1 MKPLDSSSETP
12 FADGQPPAEIVG
24 TRIGHRDGV
33 AISTE
38 NRTSAQVTGKQRLPN
53 RWLLAGAGVLMQ
65 LAFGAV
71 YAWSVFLNPLVKT
84 FGWSNSQVTLAF
96 SIAILVLGF
105 AAFLGGLWM
114 SRVGPRTVGI
124 VGGICYGLGVALSS
138 LSAGRLWVLYL
149 SYGVLGGLGLGL
161 GYIVPVAT
169 LVKWFPDRRGFITG
183 LAVAGF
189 GAGALLTAPVAAALI
204 QRVGV
209 LQTLGILGI
218 IYLVMVVAGSSLMR
232 NPPPG
237 WVPKNWQPSMKKQ
250 AQVVA
255 RDFTLQRA
263 LSTWQWYALW
273 AILFLNVTAG
283 ISIISQAAPMAGE
296 ISGVSP
302 IVAAGMVGIISI
314 ANGAGRLLWAWLS
327 DAVGRANVFLI
338 MFLLQAALFFLLPA
352 QRDFA
357 ILVTFAFVILG
368 CYGGGFGTM
377 PAFAT
382 DYFGPKFVGSI
393 YGLMLTA
400 WGFGGVLGPLLV
412 ARIREVTGSYSGAL
426 TIIASVMLVSSL
438 LPLIIR
444 GRQPEVSR
452 RVEVGARVAAG
463 GHGAPWNG

>member
-1 MKPLDSSSETP
+1 MKLSDSSSNISEETFIP
-12 FADGQPPAEIVG
+12 GAQPPSEITG
-24 TRIGHRDGV
+24 TQIGHPHRV
-33 AISTE
+33 AAWLP
-38 NRTSAQVTGKQRLPN
+38 AQGLQNAQQTTQQRPAN

-84 FGWSNSQVTLAF
+84 FGWSISEVTLTF

-124 VGGICYGLGVALSS
+124 VAGICYGLGVALSS

-189 GAGALLTAPVAAALI
+189 GAGALLTAPAAAALI
-204 QRVGV
+204 GRVGV
-209 LQTLGILGI
+209 LHTLGILGI
-218 IYLVMVVAGSSLMR
+218 IYLVMVVAGASVMS

-237 WVPKNWQPSMKKQ
+237 WVPKGWQPSAKKQ
-250 AQVVA
+250 AQFA
-255 RDFTLQRA
+255 TRDYTLQQA

-296 ISGVSP
+296 ISGVP
-302 IVAAGMVGIISI
+302 PLVAAGMVGIISI
-314 ANGAGRLLWAWLS
+314 ANGARS
-327 DAVGRANVFLI
+327 
-338 MFLLQAALFFLLPA
+338 AALGL
-352 QRDFA
+352 
-357 ILVTFAFVILG
+357 AF
-368 CYGGGFGTM
+368 
-377 PAFAT
+377 
-382 DYFGPKFVGSI
+382 
-393 YGLMLTA
+393 
-400 WGFGGVLGPLLV
+400 
-412 ARIREVTGSYSGAL
+412 
-426 TIIASVMLVSSL
+426 
-438 LPLIIR
+438 
-444 GRQPEVSR
+444 
-452 RVEVGARVAAG
+452 
-463 GHGAPWNG
+463 

>member
-1 MKPLDSSSETP
+1 MKPSDSSSETP
-12 FADGQPPAEIVG
+12 LAGGQSAGEIAETRVGQPHNVTAGFPGQDRKGARE
-24 TRIGHRDGV
+24 T
-33 AISTE
+33 TE
-38 NRTSAQVTGKQRLPN
+38 ARLPN

-71 YAWSVFLNPLVKT
+71 YAWSVFLNPLVKA
-84 FGWSNSQVTLAF
+84 FGWSNSEVTLAF

-114 SRVGPRTVGI
+114 SRVGPRIVGI
-124 VGGICYGLGVALSS
+124 AGGVCYGLGVALSS
-138 LSAGRLWVLYL
+138 LSAGHLWVLYL
-149 SYGVLGGLGLGL
+149 SYGVLGGFGLGL

-189 GAGALLTAPVAAALI
+189 GAGALLTAPIAAALI
-204 QRVGV
+204 GRVGV

-218 IYLVMVVAGSSLMR
+218 VYLVMVIAGASLMR
-232 NPPPG
+232 NPPLG
-237 WVPKNWQPSMKKQ
+237 WVPKNWEPSPNKP
-250 AQVVA
+250 AQLVS
-255 RDFTLQRA
+255 RDYTLQQA
-263 LSTWQWYALW
+263 LTTWQWYALW

-296 ISGVSP
+296 ISGVTP

-314 ANGAGRLLWAWLS
+314 GNGAGRLLWAWLS
-327 DAVGRANVFLI
+327 DAVGRPGVFLI
-338 MFLLQAALFFLLPA
+338 MFVLQAALFFLLPA

-357 ILVTFAFVILG
+357 ILVTLAFVILT

-377 PAFAT
+377 PAFTT

-426 TIIASVMLVSSL
+426 KIIGSVVLVSSL
-438 LPLIIR
+438 LPLALR
-444 GRQPEVSR
+444 GRSVRSEPG
-452 RVEVGARVAAG
+452 VGKLARQK
-463 GHGAPWNG
+463 